1 MLLSFPCVNQCVFMS
16 LLLFF
21 LAIYRILPSYKSWN
35 QGRKHFLELLTA
47 NAASWKKKKC
57 IPPNVTLHMLTAI
70 FKEQPCIYLGDILPL
85 CHAYCKI
92 VCMPDGQQHYF
103 QYPQAWVPPW
113 WSTFFTG
120 AWLDLCLLLELAD
133 SCLVC
138 LLSWVGGLLST
149 GSELVEGTG
158 SELSSC
164 LWKKKS
170 VFCIVFLDT
179 LSCKIWSVPH
189 TNEWQETGNVAG
201 NCHRAWTTTDLVQ
214 CHWPWP
220 GSCQSWYA
228 LATNFIP
235 WC

>member
-1 MLLSFPCVNQCVFMS
+1 
-16 LLLFF
+16 
-21 LAIYRILPSYKSWN
+21 
-35 QGRKHFLELLTA
+35 
-47 NAASWKKKKC
+47 
-57 IPPNVTLHMLTAI
+57 MLTAI

-85 CHAYCKI
+85 CHACYKI
-92 VCMPDGQQHYF
+92 VCMLDGQQHYF

-138 LLSWVGGLLST
+138 SLSRVGSLLST

-158 SELSSC
+158 SELSC

-170 VFCIVFLDT
+170 VFCIVFLDIM
-179 LSCKIWSVPH
+179 LSCKMWSVLY

-201 NCHRAWTTTDLVQ
+201 NCHRPWTTTDLVQ

>member
-1 MLLSFPCVNQCVFMS
+1 
-16 LLLFF
+16 
-21 LAIYRILPSYKSWN
+21 
-35 QGRKHFLELLTA
+35 
-47 NAASWKKKKC
+47 
-57 IPPNVTLHMLTAI
+57 MLTAI

-85 CHAYCKI
+85 CHACYKI
-92 VCMPDGQQHYF
+92 VCMLDGQQHYF
-103 QYPQAWVPPW
+103 QYPQTWVPPW

-138 LLSWVGGLLST
+138 SLSRVGSLLST

-158 SELSSC
+158 SELSC

-170 VFCIVFLDT
+170 VFCIVFLDIM
-179 LSCKIWSVPH
+179 LSCKMWSVLY
-189 TNEWQETGNVAG
+189 TNEWQETGNAAG
-201 NCHRAWTTTDLVQ
+201 NCHRPWTTTDLVQ